1 MEGLGPRAPGGLA
14 GRVEGDGV
22 TQVTVRVDREK
33 DGTHIRLKQRFDMK
47 IGQGRGLGIISGHED
62 GFIFYFRAFVR
73 YLSRSWLRENT

>member
-14 GRVEGDGV
+14 GRVEGDWV
-22 TQVTVRVDREK
+22 TQVTVRVDGEK

-62 GFIFYFRAFVR
+62 GFIFLF
-73 YLSRSWLRENT
+73 

>member
-1 MEGLGPRAPGGLA
+1 MEGLGSRAPGGLA

-22 TQVTVRVDREK
+22 TQVTVRVDGEK

-62 GFIFYFRAFVR
+62 GFIFLF
-73 YLSRSWLRENT
+73 

>member
-1 MEGLGPRAPGGLA
+1 MEGLGPGAPGGLA

-22 TQVTVRVDREK
+22 TQVTVRVDGEK